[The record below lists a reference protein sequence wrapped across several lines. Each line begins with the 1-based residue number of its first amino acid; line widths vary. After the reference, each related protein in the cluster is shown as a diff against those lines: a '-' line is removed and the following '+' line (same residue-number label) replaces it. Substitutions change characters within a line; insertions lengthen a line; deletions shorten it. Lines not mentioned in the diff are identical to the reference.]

1 MRNVSPVAK
10 DELKCV
16 RAWRK
21 HEVDFRLSIAEVLV
35 TVVHRDRLFESR
47 TSQLGV
53 DQKVMMSRRLRELP

>member
-21 HEVDFRLSIAEVLV
+21 QEVDFRLSIAEVLV

-47 TSQLGV
+47 SLSSALT
-53 DQKVMMSRRLRELP
+53 RR